1 MNASLIRF
9 KLSRFS
15 LHRVQHQPSHFLH
28 SSAPSFYDQKFSC
41 SSVKIKDGFKRLSR
55 TDPQNFN
62 AYADACGS
70 LFKACASESAI
81 SEGRLLHG
89 HVAKMGLC
97 SDTFVSIKLLI
108 MYIKCSSPIDSSRAF
123 SDVPGFHVV
132 AWNCMVA
139 SHAESGR
146 FDVARKLIEEMPQTN
161 IITWTAMI
169 SGLMKFGRVG
179 DAMEYFE
186 RIPEQSVVSCTAM
199 ISGYVQNG
207 YYEDALIAFLE
218 MVERG
223 IMPNMFTF
231 VSIIS
236 GYVGLRAFEV
246 GRSVL
251 TMIVKLGLEHDPSI
265 CNSLITLHVRLREV
279 DVARRIFDRMSTK
292 NVVSWTAMLDS
303 YVEAGELDEAR
314 RLFDE
319 MPHKN
324 EISWSAM
331 IARYCQ
337 HGDPAEALDLY
348 GQMLSSGFNPNL
360 STLSSLLSAAASL
373 ESLSVGMKLHG
384 YVVKIGIENDVFI
397 GSPLIDMYSKSGK
410 TRDARQV
417 FEIMPYKSTVC
428 WNSMITGYS
437 YNNELEE
444 ATKMFD
450 EIPER
455 NIVSWN
461 AIIAGYVQNEH
472 CERALEIFNEMQ
484 LAGAIPNMS
493 TFSSTLRAC
502 ASVASLEKGS
512 NFHGKMVKLGIQYG
526 VFMGTALLDMYA
538 KSGDITSA
546 RQVFRRM
553 TERNEISWT
562 AMIQAL
568 ADNGLAEE
576 SIALFEEMQQE
587 KVIPTELTFLG
598 VLFACAHCGLVEK
611 GWHYFKLMQSV
622 YHIKPRG
629 KHYSCM
635 VDLLARDGRLTE
647 AEEFIKA
654 MPFQPEANA
663 WAALLNACSIH
674 GNEEIAERAAMRL
687 WELEKENS
695 AGYILL
701 SNIYAAAGRWND
713 VSRIRRLMKE
723 NGLKKSPGCSWVEV
737 KDQVHAFLVGDE
749 GHPLSIEIYR
759 TLDLLTSEMMLLEE
773 AGFMDLKTIDSD
785 TQANVELHCTS

>member
-1 MNASLIRF
+1 MNARLIR
-9 KLSRFS
+9 LSPSRFF
-15 LHRVQHQPSHFLH
+15 LHRIQRQPSHLLH
-28 SSAPSFYDQKFSC
+28 SPASFDHRNFSF
-41 SSVKIKDGFKRLSR
+41 SVKIKDGIKRLSR

-62 AYADACGS
+62 AYADACGYF
-70 LFKACASESAI
+70 FKACASESAI

-89 HVAKMGLC
+89 HVIKMGFC
-97 SDTFVSIKLLI
+97 SDTFVAIKLLI
-108 MYIKCSSPIDSSRAF
+108 MYVKCCSPVDSVRAF
-123 SDVPGFHVV
+123 SNVPGFHIV

-146 FDVARKLIEEMPQTN
+146 FDEAGKLIEEMPQTN

-169 SGLMKFGRVG
+169 SGFMKFGRVD
-179 DAMEYFE
+179 DALECFQ

-207 YYEDALIAFLE
+207 YYEDALISFLE
-218 MVERG
+218 MVGCG
-223 IMPNMFTF
+223 ILPNKFTF

-236 GYVGLRAFEV
+236 GYVGLREFEI

-279 DVARRIFDRMSTK
+279 DVARKIFDGMRMK
-292 NVVSWTAMLDS
+292 DVVSWTAMLDS
-303 YVEAGELDEAR
+303 YVEAGELDQAR
-314 RLFDE
+314 QLFNE

-324 EISWSAM
+324 EVSWSAM

-348 GQMLSSGFNPNL
+348 EQMLSAGCKPNL

-373 ESLSVGMKLHG
+373 ESLNIGMKLHG
-384 YVVKIGIENDVFI
+384 YVFKIGIENDVFI

-417 FEIMPYKSTVC
+417 FELIPYKSTVC

-444 ATKMFD
+444 AMEMFD
-450 EIPER
+450 EIPEK

-461 AIIAGYVQNEH
+461 ALIAGYVQNEH
-472 CERALEIFNEMQ
+472 CERALVLVNEMQ
-484 LAGAIPNMS
+484 LTGTVPNMS

-502 ASVASLEKGS
+502 ASIASLEKGT
-512 NFHGKMVKLGIQYG
+512 NFHGKIVKLGIQYG

-576 SIALFEEMQQE
+576 SIALFEEMKQE
-587 KVIPTELTFLG
+587 KITPTELTFLG

-611 GWHYFKLMQSV
+611 GWRYFKSMQSV

-647 AEEFIKA
+647 AEVFIKA

-674 GNEEIAERAAMRL
+674 GNEEIAERAAMQL

-713 VSRIRRLMKE
+713 VSRVRRLMKE
-723 NGLKKSPGCSWVEV
+723 KGMKKSPGCSWVEV

-749 GHPLSIEIYR
+749 GHPLSMEIYR
-759 TLDLLTSEMMLLEE
+759 TLDLLTSEMMLLGA
-773 AGFMDLKTIDSD
+773 AGLMDL
-785 TQANVELHCTS
+785 E